1 MRWRQSESPATRTIC
16 VRRTGVVM
24 IASRDHGATYRNA
37 LVRRI
42 PPMRRFSVGRKVIC
56 YVGEFRW
63 LAATIVRVAAIRH
76 RLAASRLL
84 RRRNGFMTTRR
95 GLMLRTPSS
104 TFTFLSTVTGDSIR
118 RRRFREQFQSFRF
131 RDSLHHSVATFLQ
144 RLAVGEHGTNGP
156 FRFDDCARCWNVR

>member
-1 MRWRQSESPATRTIC
+1 
-16 VRRTGVVM
+16 M

-104 TFTFLSTVTGDSIR
+104 TFTL
-118 RRRFREQFQSFRF
+118 
-131 RDSLHHSVATFLQ
+131 L
-144 RLAVGEHGTNGP
+144 
-156 FRFDDCARCWNVR
+156 